1 MLNLLNEDLK
11 ESAWIDGQGRQVL
24 LRSKALPEVLN
35 WLQTTIRFDI
45 DFNDDIGKQAIY
57 QLFLD
62 IDDTLSNPTINESF
76 ATFINEYLLFQ
87 EERHLPIPVYLYI
100 CPSMPHQF
108 ILHILLSFGRFAT
121 EIDLIQHSS
130 LRKAFRYAK
139 LIGMN
144 EDDESLL
151 KYSDQLFT
159 RYIEEQL
166 IFFPNSRQIIDTWIQ
181 DAGDIFDDVIIKG
194 SIPITEMPSVQLT
207 SLLKSEEEKCTTLI
221 KKLKKQYLMQKEI
234 LHTLKF

>member
-1 MLNLLNEDLK
+1 MITK
-11 ESAWIDGQGRQVL
+11 
-24 LRSKALPEVLN
+24 
-35 WLQTTIRFDI
+35 
-45 DFNDDIGKQAIY
+45 Y
-57 QLFLD
+57 
-62 IDDTLSNPTINESF
+62 
-76 ATFINEYLLFQ
+76 
-87 EERHLPIPVYLYI
+87 
-100 CPSMPHQF
+100 QF

-159 RYIEEQL
+159 CYIEEQL

-221 KKLKKQYLMQKEI
+221 KKLKKAVLSLAFQELDKAKERCNI
-234 LHTLKF
+234 PSIDDFQNASKTIH